1 MTTHHGNF
9 TNVDGSANAGELVDY
24 LARLAKRLADMRRE
38 DYALL
43 ELAPGASVLDVG
55 CGAGEVCVELAT
67 VVGARGRVAGID
79 PSEAMIDSARR
90 NVDQSSV
97 PVELHIGSV
106 YKMPFGDG
114 TFDAVRAE
122 RVFQHLHD
130 PEAALR
136 EMIRVAKPGGRVVV
150 IDPDHTQSGMSLD
163 SAEER
168 RVFDASVRAHER
180 MIVNARSGTR
190 LKPLFNKA
198 GLEDVRMTVR
208 GFECTGL
215 QDYAQALGLADRL
228 RIAIEAG
235 EISGDEAQRFMAA
248 VEARDRAGTFY
259 ANAIAYSIVG
269 RKPR

>member
-9 TNVDGSANAGELVDY
+9 TDVDRSANAGELVDY
-24 LARLAKRLADMRRE
+24 LARLAKRLASMRRE

-67 VVGARGRVAGID
+67 VVGPRGRVAGID
-79 PSEAMIDSARR
+79 ASGAMIDSARR
-90 NVDQSSV
+90 NVDHANV

-106 YKMPFGDG
+106 YEMPFADA

-136 EMIRVAKPGGRVVV
+136 EMMRVAKPGARIVV
-150 IDPDHTQSGMSLD
+150 IDPDHTQSGMALD
-163 SAEER
+163 TAEDR
-168 RVFDASVRAHER
+168 RVFDATVRAHDR

-190 LKPLFNKA
+190 LKPLFAKA

-208 GFECTGL
+208 GFECNEL

-228 RIAIEAG
+228 RNAVEARDIT
-235 EISGDEAQRFMAA
+235 EADAQRFMA
-248 VEARDRAGTFY
+248 VLQARDRAGAFY